1 MNDEPLISQQAQGSY
16 IAQVVLPPPAIQEQ
30 NRVRFLA
37 RLRFQYDELWE
48 QSLQGVALITLGLTE
63 KPDAVLHHAE
73 LLLHVPPPP
82 ERSLPEG
89 TSITDVYDQS
99 GQGLLILGEPGAGK
113 STLLLGLA
121 RQLVE
126 RAERDP
132 VLPLPVI
139 LPLSSWA
146 VKQPPFTE
154 WLAAQLSLIYD
165 VPFRLSRAWVQT
177 NQVLPLL
184 DGLNEVSLAYR
195 EACVAAI
202 TSYHVEH
209 LTSIV
214 VSSRTAEYF
223 GLSKRLPLNNAVIV
237 QPLTPQQ
244 ASAYLASMGVSTM
257 AFRSNLV
264 LEELATTPLLLNLLL
279 LNLQVTSSIEDLLAV
294 GSPNVRT
301 LQRRFFASYVQGAFR
316 RGPFNAD
323 YPPQL
328 AIRWLAWLAQ
338 QLVRSNQTVFYIEQ
352 IQPTWL
358 PEGRLQ
364 HLHHR
369 ITRIG
374 FEGLVIGLTVGLIG
388 GLAGGLVVGL
398 ASGFVGGLVGGASC
412 YFVYD
417 RRGTIKPAETIV
429 WSWVRAR
436 QNTVVLLMASLA
448 IEVSILSLGW
458 FKPSLFNGIAFGLI
472 GGLVGGASCY
482 FVYDRRGTI
491 KPTEIIIWSWAQVRQ
506 IIVVSLMAS
515 LVIGVSI
522 LSLSWSKLGLFYGIS
537 FGLIS
542 TLLPLLFLVLIGG
555 SRSETF
561 DYHRHIIPNEGILR
575 SARNGLLLGLPCG
588 ALCGLLV
595 GLFLGLLRG
604 ISTGL
609 SGGLVIGVL
618 VGMLV
623 WIFNGGRAW
632 VEHFILRAL
641 LRYAGYAPWNYS
653 RFLDYATD
661 HTILRKVGGGYIF
674 QHRLLFEYFSN
685 LDIVSVPFAKMR
697 RERTRSQKRNRR
709 AQIS

>member
-417 RRGTIKPAETIV
+417 RRGTIKP
-429 WSWVRAR
+429 
-436 QNTVVLLMASLA
+436 
-448 IEVSILSLGW
+448 
-458 FKPSLFNGIAFGLI
+458 
-472 GGLVGGASCY
+472 
-482 FVYDRRGTI
+482 
-491 KPTEIIIWSWAQVRQ
+491 TEIIIWSWAQVRQ